1 MGAGLNVI
9 IFDDLEWPLTRVYFQ
24 VEYLNNGATLLN
36 STTLNTI
43 IDHQGLYRKR
53 AKTGVVDENFAQEGQ
68 KFSCL
73 RTIGLYGEGSFG
85 GGGVDDTL
93 ARGH

>member
-1 MGAGLNVI
+1 MTLGDPNPGL
-9 IFDDLEWPLTRVYFQ
+9 LTSRISQKRCNTFKFYNI
-24 VEYLNNGATLLN
+24 EH
-36 STTLNTI
+36 TI

-53 AKTGVVDENFAQEGQ
+53 AKTGVVVENFAQEGQ